1 MKRIIIYIALITALL
16 APFDVFA
23 YSTNYQYI
31 GQEFNNNTG
40 TYNFNNREY
49 DPVTGRFL
57 QQDPFLK
64 DGSFSPYFMNNASKE
79 DLNKL
84 LSNPQKL
91 NPYSYANNN
100 PLIYVDPDGLDSY
113 IFYDPED
120 FSNQASKE
128 AERLQKKYN
137 EPVFLKPITT
147 SDQFFNEWGNMN
159 DSTADIDETT
169 LLFHGNAN
177 DITINYNKQKK
188 IGEYLTI
195 NSDHQTTK
203 GSTAKYLGDLA
214 KKVVGA
220 INLFICNSGDIYSPT
235 NLASFL
241 AQNQNTTVYGWDG
254 YLSYNNNIPRPSRTS
269 NVFFTLMHGFRPPFG
284 LVKYLPNGFKIPQL
298 FGSLT
303 HYND

>member
-1 MKRIIIYIALITALL
+1 MRKAVIIIILGLFIT
-16 APFDVFA
+16 PFNVFA
-23 YSTNYQYI
+23 YGTDYQYI

-49 DPVTGRFL
+49 DPSTGRFL

-64 DGSFSPYFMNNASKE
+64 DGSLSPYFMNNATTE

-100 PLIYVDPDGLDSY
+100 PLIYVDPNGLDSY
-113 IFYDPED
+113 VFYDPDD
-120 FSNQASKE
+120 FSNQANEE
-128 AERLQKKYN
+128 ADRLQKKYN
-137 EPVFLKPITT
+137 EPAYLKPITT
-147 SDQFFNEWGNMN
+147 SNQFFNEWGNMN
-159 DSTADIDETT
+159 DTTADIDETS
-169 LLFHGNAN
+169 LLFHGDAHN
-177 DITINYNKQKK
+177 ITINYDNQKK

-195 NSDHQTTK
+195 NPNSKTTK
-203 GSTAKYLGDLA
+203 GSAAKYLGDLA
-214 KKVVGA
+214 KKAIGV

-241 AQNQNTTVYGWDG
+241 SQNQNTTVYGWDG
-254 YLSYNNNIPRPSRTS
+254 YLSYSNDTPRPSRTS
-269 NVFFTLMHGFRPPFG
+269 NVFFTFMHGFRPPFG